1 MPIGRRYHLVFTH
14 PRTNGQ
20 IAGIFLVLG
29 LASGASSASKVDKK
43 EVKCMLPKRRRNVRL
58 CALRKSREV
67 IRNTSQ
73 VSGEGDD
80 DVMGNA
86 PR

>member
-1 MPIGRRYHLVFTH
+1 MSIGRRYQVVFTH

-20 IAGIFLVLG
+20 IVNIFLVLG

-43 EVKCMLPKRRRNVRL
+43 EAKCMLPTCRRKLRL